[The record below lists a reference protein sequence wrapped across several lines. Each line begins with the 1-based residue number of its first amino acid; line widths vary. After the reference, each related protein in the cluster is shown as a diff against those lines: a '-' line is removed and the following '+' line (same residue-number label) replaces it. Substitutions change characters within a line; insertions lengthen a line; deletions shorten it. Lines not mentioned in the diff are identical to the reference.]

1 MAFDVSLPQATLEQ
15 ALRAAGRAVSGRAP
29 HPVLAGLLLTADGD
43 RDRLTVTGYDLA
55 TGIRSETLATVA
67 EAGSVVVP
75 YRMLAA
81 LVAAL
86 PEGCLVRLVADG
98 TGGLAI
104 EAGEGRY
111 SVAVSH
117 EPDDFPA
124 LPVLGEVKPIGLP
137 FGAIRRAL
145 SAVSFA
151 VSTEESKQIL
161 CGVQFAIKG
170 GDLRVSGVDGKRG
183 SIYDLPGIVETG
195 KDGSFVVPSG
205 AAKEILK
212 LGLAD
217 DDLLLISHTKALA
230 AFDAGETTVFTSL
243 LAGQYP
249 DFAALLPKT
258 CTNAIIG
265 DRLSLIAAVERA
277 AIVANAET
285 GAVAFTYDAKTGDIS
300 ISVANESGSA
310 ADLVAAQD
318 GTKGENFTLTLASR
332 YALDALRHVE
342 TELVSLSFADP
353 RMVQVKPLGSDLHRQ
368 LIAGIQVRP
377 KE

>member
-1 MAFDVSLPQATLEQ
+1 MAFDVSVRQATLEQ
-15 ALRAAGRAVSGRAP
+15 LLKAAGRAVSGRAP
-29 HPVLAGLLLTADGD
+29 QPVLQGVLLTADGD
-43 RDRLTVTGYDLA
+43 RDRLTATGYDLA
-55 TGIRSETLATVA
+55 TGIRSEGPAEVA
-67 EAGSVVVP
+67 EAGSVVAP
-75 YRMLAA
+75 YRMLSA

-86 PEGCLVRLVADG
+86 PGGSMVRITADG
-98 TGGLAI
+98 TGVLAL
-104 EAGEGRY
+104 EAGEGCY
-111 SVAVSH
+111 SVALSH

-124 LPVLGEVKPIGLP
+124 LPVLGEVEPIGLP
-137 FGAIRRAL
+137 FGAMRRAL
-145 SAVSFA
+145 NAVLFA

-161 CGVQFAIKG
+161 YGVQFAIKG

-217 DDLLLISHTKALA
+217 DDLLLVSRTQALA
-230 AFDAGETTVFTSL
+230 AFDAGETTVFTGL

-249 DFAALLPKT
+249 DFNSLLPKT
-258 CTNAIIG
+258 CTNIIVG

-277 AIVANAET
+277 AIVASAEA
-285 GAVAFTYDAKTGDIS
+285 GGIAFTYDAKTGDIS
-300 ISVANESGSA
+300 ISVANDSGSA

-318 GTKGENFTLTLASR
+318 GTKGKNFTLTLASR

-342 TELVSLSFADP
+342 TKLVSLSFADP
-353 RMVQVKPLGSDLHRQ
+353 RMVQVKPLGSELHRQ

-377 KE
+377 EA